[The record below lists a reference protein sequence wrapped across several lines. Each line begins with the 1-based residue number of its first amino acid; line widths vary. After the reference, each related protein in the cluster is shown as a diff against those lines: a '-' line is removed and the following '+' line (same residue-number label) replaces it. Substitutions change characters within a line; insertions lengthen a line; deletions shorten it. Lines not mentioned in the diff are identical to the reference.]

1 MNRLS
6 LSNRL
11 FITVSFVLIAFLSIS
26 AFSLN
31 TAFQASADSAQQKR
45 LKNYIYSLLTAANF
59 TESGE
64 VNMPDT
70 LAKPEFSLP
79 NSGLYAFIN
88 DENLSVIWR
97 SKSLLGLDIEPI
109 LISPNTETERYSTV
123 TLTSDTQLLTLAY
136 RVIWEN
142 SLGQQYIFIVNV
154 AEDLATLQE
163 QKVGF
168 ERNLWYWLGGT
179 GIALLLVQL
188 IVLRWSLRP
197 LKNVANDLQAIES
210 GLQQRLSKDYP
221 TELKQLTKNINA
233 LLDHEEFRRKRYQNS
248 LADLAHSLKTPLAVL
263 RSDIETTDDLY
274 ALQQN
279 STKQLKQI
287 SDLVHYQLQRASTEG
302 KTSLQ
307 APHNIKDIFNKLL
320 TSLQKVY
327 IAKRIDAHLEIK
339 DDITLNA
346 DEGDLYELFGN
357 LLDNAY
363 KYCHQQ
369 VNVTIEHAEGVT
381 YIKIEDDGP
390 GIPSELHQD
399 VLKRGRRLDS
409 QIEGQGIGLA
419 IVRDIIDAYHGEIQF
434 DQSQALGGA
443 RITLMLSQ

>member
-45 LKNYIYSLLTAANF
+45 LKNYIYSLLTAAQF

-64 VNMPDT
+64 VKMPDT

-79 NSGLYAFIN
+79 NSGLYALVS
-88 DENLSVIWR
+88 DEKETVWR
-97 SKSLLGLDIEPI
+97 SKSLLGFVIEPL
-109 LISPNTETERYSTV
+109 LISRNTETEHYSTIE
-123 TLTSDTQLLTLAY
+123 LSSDTQVLNLAY

-142 SLGQQYIFIVNV
+142 SIGKQYIFIFNV
-154 AEDLATLQE
+154 AEDLATLKQ
-163 QKVGF
+163 QKMGF

-188 IVLRWSLRP
+188 IILRWSLRP
-197 LKNVANDLQAIES
+197 LNSVANDLRAIES
-210 GLQQRLSKDYP
+210 GLQQRLSNDYP

-263 RSDIETTDDLY
+263 RSDIESTADLQ

-279 STKQLKQI
+279 SSKQLKQI

-307 APHNIKDIFNKLL
+307 APHNIKDIINKL
-320 TSLQKVY
+320 TASLQKVY
-327 IAKRIDAHLEIK
+327 LAKQVQSHIDIQ
-339 DDITLNA
+339 DDIIIHA
-346 DEGDLYELFGN
+346 DEGDLYELLGN
-357 LLDNAY
+357 LLDNAF
-363 KYCHQQ
+363 KYCQNQ
-369 VNVTIEHAEGVT
+369 VKVTVEHSENVTE
-381 YIKIEDDGP
+381 IKIEDDGP
-390 GIPSELHQD
+390 GIPSELHKD
-399 VLKRGRRLDS
+399 VLKRGRRLDT
-409 QIEGQGIGLA
+409 QMEGQGIGLA
-419 IVRDIIDAYHGEIQF
+419 IVGNIVDAYQGKIQLSH
-434 DQSQALGGA
+434 SQILGGA
-443 RITLMLSQ
+443 KIVISLNQ